1 VLLGVQTQDFLPPI
15 YPGKSKRIGFN
26 NAGEIYGRL
35 CSPAEGA
42 TYRFK
47 GVITKF
53 KLWVAE
59 VTDPNNKIGI
69 FRLESSF
76 ENANEI
82 QEDVDRNSDTSPSQ
96 IGNKIYYL
104 DAPGISMQIQLGD
117 DPPIDAG
124 AMFFAKRSV
133 FSSRVTFR
141 TEIYR
146 NIGAGPEVK
155 IGHIN
160 WHSITTVRRE
170 RKSTP
175 SLVADFEQKGRNE
188 ILEGGDPQF
197 VEMSLEEARKIVN
210 EGLPQEEQIT
220 ITQ

>member
-1 VLLGVQTQDFLPPI
+1 
-15 YPGKSKRIGFN
+15 
-26 NAGEIYGRL
+26 
-35 CSPAEGA
+35 
-42 TYRFK
+42 
-47 GVITKF
+47 
-53 KLWVAE
+53 
-59 VTDPNNKIGI
+59 
-69 FRLESSF
+69 
-76 ENANEI
+76 
-82 QEDVDRNSDTSPSQ
+82 
-96 IGNKIYYL
+96 
-104 DAPGISMQIQLGD
+104 
-117 DPPIDAG
+117 
-124 AMFFAKRSV
+124 
-133 FSSRVTFR
+133 
-141 TEIYR
+141 
-146 NIGAGPEVK
+146 VK